1 MWCLHV
7 AAGLNSAGLPD
18 FWRDFYWA
26 TAIAHGEAL
35 PLAGP
40 PIYQMFELGPWWF
53 YLLALPVRLTGSAA
67 LTMVFIQSLAA
78 LKYFL
83 AWRIG
88 IRLADARLGFAFA
101 ASLAIAGWSM
111 VDLMFPSHIAVVETT
126 LLLLGLVGLRC
137 ANEFSARNAIWLGL
151 VSAACLHAHPTTV
164 LYVVLVG
171 AGVLWR
177 HRSWAVFGWLCLAAI
192 IAAASLLPPWLN
204 RDAAVAGSLKPIA
217 DYVGSD
223 IGLHPMMRVPA
234 VARGVLLGGAWW
246 SLLLM
251 TPWKMGLVKAAWG
264 IYCGCLLFA
273 AAGLMLIRRN
283 AKRLLWMCVA
293 ACAAFLLQVAFVVL
307 LRPVTPYWMV
317 PSCLPPLALAI
328 AIGWYGW
335 LQDGR
340 TLVRATGSFAL
351 ALYVV
356 LALAPYSFWLRDVH
370 DQRAMPGV
378 NPFAD
383 AIESSDRYVK
393 AQTSFFPVRRLDR
406 LGDTLCAPHV
416 LHGLLATI
424 VETTFA
430 STLRNA
436 CGYWPQLRYG
446 GVEGAGTHLA
456 GLSPRAAT
464 ASGIAPAR
472 VVSRMALYERMR
484 PIAPT
489 AGGFSTRLRRLQ
501 VNADSGPPPVARS
514 VFDFDAGGSDVVV
527 LTNRMRFAA
536 PMDVT
541 SITASGRPVRLL
553 YEGDGSFV
561 YGCSACATD
570 ADVHWHIELFGIAG
584 NLDLFVLLHEGAG
597 KVSAR

>member
-1 MWCLHV
+1 MHI
-7 AAGLNSAGLPD
+7 AAALNSAGLQD

-26 TAIAHGEAL
+26 TVIAHGEAF

-53 YLLALPVRLTGSAA
+53 YLLALPVRLTGSVA

-78 LKYFL
+78 MKYFL

-111 VDLMFPSHIAVVETT
+111 VELMFPSHIAVVETT

-171 AGVLWR
+171 GFVLWR
-177 HRSWAVFGWLCLAAI
+177 HRSWAVFGWLCLAAT
-192 IAAASLLPPWLN
+192 IAAASLLPPWLS
-204 RDAAVAGSLKPIA
+204 RDATVAGGLKPIA

-223 IGLHPMMRVPA
+223 IGMRPMMRIPA
-234 VARGVLLGGAWW
+234 VARSVLLGGSWW

-251 TPWKMGLVKAAWG
+251 TPWKLVLVKAAWWT
-264 IYCGCLLFA
+264 YCGCLLFA
-273 AAGLMLIRRN
+273 AAGLLLIRRDT
-283 AKRLLWMCVA
+283 KRLQRMCLVA
-293 ACAAFLLQVAFVVL
+293 LAAFLLQVAFIVL

-317 PSCLPPLALAI
+317 PSSLPPLALAI
-328 AIGWYGW
+328 ALGWYGW
-335 LQDGR
+335 LQDRR
-340 TLVRATGSFAL
+340 TLIRVVGSLAL
-351 ALYVV
+351 ALYVA
-356 LALAPYSFWLRDVH
+356 LALAPYSFWLRDLH
-370 DQRAMPGV
+370 DLRTMPGV

-393 AQTSFFPVRRLDR
+393 AEISFFPVRRLDR
-406 LGDTLCAPHV
+406 IGNSLCAPHV
-416 LHGLLATI
+416 LHGLLAMI
-424 VETTFA
+424 IETTLS

-446 GVEGAGTHLA
+446 GVEGEGTHIA

-472 VVSRMALYERMR
+472 VISRMAFYERIR

-489 AGGFSTRLRRLQ
+489 AGGLATRLRRLQ
-501 VNADSGPPPVARS
+501 INADSAPPPVARS
-514 VFDFDAGGSDVVV
+514 VFDFDVAGADVVV
-527 LTNRMRFAA
+527 LSNRMRFAA
-536 PMDVT
+536 AMDVT
-541 SITASGRPVRLL
+541 SITASGRPVRQL
-553 YEGDGSFV
+553 YEGDGTFL
-561 YGCSACATD
+561 YGCSACAID
-570 ADVHWHIELFGIAG
+570 ADVHWHIELVGIAG
-584 NLDLFVLLHEGAG
+584 NLDLIVLLHEGAG
-597 KVSAR
+597 KMGAR